1 MRHFPFVISL
11 LGNNQ
16 RVEETACEG
25 GGGAEEAEGA
35 AGEEERDQGR
45 AGGLMWSFLRV
56 ISLPI

>member
-1 MRHFPFVISL
+1 M
-11 LGNNQ
+11 
-16 RVEETACEG
+16 EETASEG

-35 AGEEERDQGR
+35 AGEEEGDQGR

>member
-1 MRHFPFVISL
+1 M
-11 LGNNQ
+11 
-16 RVEETACEG
+16 EEAETKG
-25 GGGAEEAEGA
+25 GGGAEKAEGA